1 MKRGR
6 IWLSSERTS
15 LDVISEDCEEARS
28 GGLTLELGEKDHLRS
43 LRTSFCLICDKLL
56 ELRLASCC
64 LPQYQRYW
72 TDSSDMY
79 MYSKLEIAMQLE
91 KSKKR

>member
-43 LRTSFCLICDKLL
+43 LRTSFCLICDKVVRAATGKLL
-56 ELRLASCC
+56 LAPVST
-64 LPQYQRYW
+64 LLDRQ
-72 TDSSDMY
+72 
-79 MYSKLEIAMQLE
+79 
-91 KSKKR
+91 